1 MKEIVIIGAGGF
13 GREVACMIRQI
24 NAERPT
30 WDLIG
35 FYDDNP
41 ELLGTSNP
49 YGTVLGNVGSLNAV
63 DRQLSVVVAIGAP
76 TAISDIVG
84 RIDNPLIEFPNII
97 APSVIF
103 LDKDSVTL
111 GKGNIIGT
119 NCTVSCNV
127 SIGDFNI
134 FNGYTFVGHDVSVG
148 SCNVIMP
155 SCNVSGGVRMG
166 ERNFMGLKS
175 AVLQYIS
182 IGNDTRIGA
191 GSVVMRNTKDGLLYL
206 GNPAKG
212 IVL

>member
-1 MKEIVIIGAGGF
+1 MKEIAIIGAGGF

-41 ELLGTSNP
+41 QLLGASNP
-49 YGTVLGNVGSLNAV
+49 YGTVLGNVESLNAV
-63 DRQLSVVVAIGAP
+63 DRQLSVVVAIGSP
-76 TAISDIVG
+76 KAISDIVC
-84 RIDNPLIEFPNII
+84 RIDNPLIDFPNII

-103 LDKDSVTL
+103 LDRDSVTT
-111 GKGNIIGT
+111 GKGNIFGT
-119 NCTVSCNV
+119 YCTVSCNV
-127 SIGDFNI
+127 SIGSFNV
-134 FNGYTFVGHDVSVG
+134 FNSYIFVGHDVSVG
-148 SCNVIMP
+148 NCNVIMP

-166 ERNFMGLKS
+166 ERNFMCVKS

-206 GNPAKG
+206 GSPAKG
-212 IVL
+212 IVI